1 MSKNHRGTGVR
12 SLPFRG
18 RGMCPICKKD
28 GLKILY
34 EQTIDGQNVKI
45 CKICNAALKNKA
57 RAAAASAA
65 AAVAEEA
72 PAADAE

>member
-1 MSKNHRGTGVR
+1 
-12 SLPFRG
+12 
-18 RGMCPICKKD
+18 MCPICKKD